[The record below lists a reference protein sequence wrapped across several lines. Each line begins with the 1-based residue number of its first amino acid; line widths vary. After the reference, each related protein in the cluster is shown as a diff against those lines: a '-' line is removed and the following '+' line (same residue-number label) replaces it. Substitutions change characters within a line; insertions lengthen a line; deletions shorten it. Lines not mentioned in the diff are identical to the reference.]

1 MQTQLNTKYM
11 YGEVNRPRFFVAT
24 NYNLSGRIEVQNA
37 KRKVQNVGSATLI
50 INVNQPDEIIPDE
63 SLIGDV
69 NEDGKVNTLD
79 RVILTRYIAKWEGY
93 ETLPYNA

>member
-1 MQTQLNTKYM
+1 M
-11 YGEVNRPRFFVAT
+11 
-24 NYNLSGRIEVQNA
+24 QNA

-93 ETLPYNA
+93 ETFPYNA